1 MASNQLEAQD
11 ALLTQI
17 TEVWTANANGAPIYY
32 DNQDADRPDIPQMF
46 GRAIMR
52 HESGTRTTLGIN
64 RFRRFGAVFVQ
75 LFVPQGTGTVLIR
88 ELSDKIAHNL
98 EESPN
103 SLGIRIRDVD
113 INELGSDGTYFQV
126 NVSAA
131 FSYDRQA

>member
-1 MASNQLEAQD
+1 
-11 ALLTQI
+11 
-17 TEVWTANANGAPIYY
+17 
-32 DNQDADRPDIPQMF
+32 
-46 GRAIMR
+46 MR